1 MAKILIHTL
10 GSSGDFNP
18 FMALALELRRRGH
31 DVQWAVSPKFADKAR
46 AQGFEATV
54 AGVDPEWESDLLR
67 RMLTAHLT
75 APVQIMFKEV
85 LIPAIVPATLALEPL
100 AREVDLFLSHT
111 IQLAAPAVADRTGT
125 PWVSASAATL
135 IHETAAYPPPGVAW
149 KGCPAW
155 LSWLGWEA
163 GYRIFGDFDALA
175 GAEYRKLGVAPR
187 PNVVSGGAYSRRLTL
202 GLWSPSFFPRPPDW
216 PRWFQVGGYAR
227 WDGEA
232 PLAPAPIDGGGAG
245 NRIPADKSATLPS
258 EGRDRPGTN
267 VNGPGIGSSPA
278 SPRILFTLGS
288 SVVNPPGEFWATALE
303 ALTRTDWN
311 AVLLGAPQALPLP
324 RDLRGRVQIISYAP
338 YAELFPQADAI
349 VHQGGVG
356 TTQAACYYGIPS
368 LIVPRGFDQFENAA
382 HIQREG
388 WGLRLMPADFSAT
401 SLRLRLRR
409 LLDSARIRAAAA
421 GLGERM
427 QAEPGVAR
435 SADLVEAALGRER
448 KP

>member
-18 FMALALELRRRGH
+18 FMALALELRQRGH
-31 DVQWAVSPKFADKAR
+31 AIHWAVSPKFADKAR

-54 AGVDPEWESDLLR
+54 AGVDPDWESDLLR

-75 APVQIMFKEV
+75 DPVQIMFKEV

-100 AREVDLFLSHT
+100 AREADLFLSHT

-125 PWVSASAATL
+125 PWISASAATL
-135 IHETAAYPPPGVAW
+135 IHETTAYPPPGVAW

-155 LSWLGWEA
+155 LSRLGWEV
-163 GYRIFGDFDALA
+163 GYRIFGDFDSLA
-175 GAEYRKLGVAPR
+175 GAEYRKIGVAAR

-202 GLWSPSFFPRPPDW
+202 GLWSPSFFPRPADW

-232 PLAPAPIDGGGAG
+232 PPAPNTGATAPDGGAG
-245 NRIPADKSATLPS
+245 LEN
-258 EGRDRPGTN
+258 GRES
-267 VNGPGIGSSPA
+267 GSSLAP
-278 SPRILFTLGS
+278 PEFWGRGPTTLFTLGS
-288 SVVNPPGEFWATALE
+288 SVVNHPGEFWVTALR
-303 ALTRTDWN
+303 ALALTDWN
-311 AVLLGAPQALPLP
+311 AVLLGAPEDLPLP
-324 RDLRGRVQIISYAP
+324 LALRGRVQVIPYAP
-338 YAELFPQADAI
+338 YAGLFPQVNAV

-356 TTQAACYYGIPS
+356 TTQAACYYGVPS
-368 LIVPRGFDQFENAA
+368 LVVPRGFDQFENAA

-388 WGLRLMPADFSAT
+388 WGLRLMPADFSPS

-409 LLDSARIRAAAA
+409 LLDSPQIRGSVAD
-421 GLGERM
+421 LGRRM
-427 QAEPGVAR
+427 QAEPGVSH
-435 SADLVEAALGRER
+435 SADLVEAALEPER

>member
-1 MAKILIHTL
+1 MAKVLIHTL
-10 GSSGDFNP
+10 GSTGDFNP

-31 DVQWAVSPKFADKAR
+31 AVHWAVSPKFADKAR

-54 AGVDPEWESDLLR
+54 AGVDPEWESDMLR
-67 RMLTAHLT
+67 RMLAAHLT
-75 APVQIMFKEV
+75 DPVQILFKEV

-100 AREVDLFLSHT
+100 AREADLFLSHT

-155 LSWLGWEA
+155 LSRLGWEI

-175 GAEYRKLGVAPR
+175 AAEYRKLGVAPR

-202 GLWSPSFFPRPPDW
+202 GLWSPSFFPRPADW

-227 WDGEA
+227 WDGEVPVA
-232 PLAPAPIDGGGAG
+232 AYPQ
-245 NRIPADKSATLPS
+245 
-258 EGRDRPGTN
+258 RPGETYPQPPPR
-267 VNGPGIGSSPA
+267 GGRGERGSSPA
-278 SPRILFTLGS
+278 PPRLVFTLGS
-288 SVVNPPGEFWATALE
+288 SVVNHPGAFWATALQ
-303 ALTRTDWN
+303 ALARTDWN
-311 AVLLGAPQALPLP
+311 AVLLGAPGDLPLP
-324 RDLRGRVQIISYAP
+324 PALCGRVRVIPYAP
-338 YAELFPQADAI
+338 YAELFPQVDAV

-368 LIVPRGFDQFENAA
+368 LVVPRGFDQFENAA

-401 SLRLRLRR
+401 SLRVRLQR
-409 LLDSARIRAAAA
+409 LLASAKIKAAVAD
-421 GLGERM
+421 LGQRM
-427 QAEPGVAR
+427 RAEPGVAR
-435 SADLVEAALGRER
+435 SADLLEAALGPER

>member
-1 MAKILIHTL
+1 MSKILIHTL

-31 DVQWAVSPKFADKAR
+31 SISWAVSPKFAEKAQ

-54 AGVDPEWESDLLR
+54 AGADPDWDSDLLR
-67 RMLTAHLT
+67 RMLAAHLT
-75 APVQIMFKEV
+75 DPIQIMFKEA
-85 LIPAIVPATLALEPL
+85 LIPTIVPATLALEPL
-100 AREVDLFLSHT
+100 AREADLFISHT

-135 IHETAAYPPPGVAW
+135 IHETGTYPPPGVAW
-149 KGCPAW
+149 KGCPGW
-155 LSWLGWEA
+155 LSRLGWEV

-175 GAEYRKLGVAPR
+175 AVEYKKLGVAPR

-202 GLWSPSFFPRPPDW
+202 GLWSPAFFPRPADW

-232 PLAPAPIDGGGAG
+232 IPNPAPSPNPAPPELGVLLGGAG
-245 NRIPADKSATLPS
+245 
-258 EGRDRPGTN
+258 G
-267 VNGPGIGSSPA
+267 A

-288 SVVNPPGEFWATALE
+288 SVVNHPGEFWATALQ
-303 ALTRTDWN
+303 ALARTDWN
-311 AVLLGAPQALPLP
+311 AVLLGAPEALPLP
-324 RDLRGRVQIISYAP
+324 PSLRGRVQVIPYAP
-338 YAELFPQADAI
+338 YGDLFPQMDAI

-356 TTQAACYYGIPS
+356 TTQAACYYGVPS

-388 WGLRLMPADFSAT
+388 WGLRLMPADLSPT
-401 SLRLRLRR
+401 SLRLRLER
-409 LLDSARIRAAAA
+409 LLASPRIKAAAA
-421 GLGERM
+421 DLGRRM
-427 QAEPGVAR
+427 RAEPGVAHT
-435 SADLVEAALGRER
+435 ADLVEAAQSRDR